1 MKNNDLLDT
10 DKVGSLL
17 GRDAVR
23 HLDPASE
30 TLLRELP
37 ELVLILFERDRSILK
52 VSDAVVLEVDIVTSE
67 KSLDTFV

>member
-1 MKNNDLLDT
+1 MLHT

-23 HLDPASE
+23 HLGPASE
-30 TLLRELP
+30 ALLRKLP

-52 VSDAVVLEVDIVTSE
+52 VGDAVVLEVDNVTSE
-67 KSLDTFV
+67 KLSDIFV